1 MRLII
6 RRGIIKML
14 IENARRSDVEVCG
27 FLLGRREGDTFRVL
41 EVRTVKNRLNS
52 PEAFEMEPEEMVK
65 VLDEAERRDFDV
77 VGIFHS
83 HPHYPPVPSER
94 DVEGMKNWRVP
105 WLIITPEGEAG
116 AWVLR
121 EGEVEEVKIVD
132 EANDAR
138 EGIKAL
144 AKTVRRG
151 TFGEGGTNEE
161 FRKLRLEALT
171 QRDSINLP

>member
-1 MRLII
+1 MRLSI
-6 RRGIIKML
+6 RREIIKTL
-14 IENARRSDVEVCG
+14 IEMAKNANVEVCG
-27 FLLGRREGDTFRVL
+27 FLLGRRNEKEFLVL
-41 EVRTVKNRLNS
+41 EVKQVRNRLNS
-52 PEAFEMEPEEMVK
+52 PSAFEMEPEEMVN
-65 VLDEAERRDFDV
+65 VIDEAEERELKV

-83 HPHYPPVPSER
+83 HLKCPPVPSER
-94 DVEGMKNWRVP
+94 DLEGMKNWRVP
-105 WLIITPEGEAG
+105 WLIITQEGEVG

-132 EANDAR
+132 EDNDAR

-161 FRKLRLEALT
+161 FKKLGLEALT
-171 QRDSINLP
+171 QRDPD